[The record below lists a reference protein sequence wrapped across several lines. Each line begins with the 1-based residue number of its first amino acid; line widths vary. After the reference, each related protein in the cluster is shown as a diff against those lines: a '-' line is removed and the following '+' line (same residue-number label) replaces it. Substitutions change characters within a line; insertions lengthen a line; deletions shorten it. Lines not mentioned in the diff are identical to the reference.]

1 MTFKSLSVSISVLAG
16 SCVLAVVVALSSYA
30 LYSGKQTQASSEQRI
45 QSLFAQ
51 STEQHISAI
60 AQQYGEQIKGQLQ
73 RPIAIAEDLARVNAL
88 LGMQDSLGN
97 PQLLITRPEIN
108 HLLKATLEQNPDLLN
123 AYIAWEPD
131 ALDASDDLY
140 AGMPELG
147 SDEDGRFVPWWYRDT
162 NGAAKVELLPDPN
175 SHTLL
180 SNGVRAG
187 EYYLCVQE
195 TKRSCVIDPA
205 AYAMNG
211 QDVLM
216 SSFSAPILVDGDFMG
231 IAGVDLSLE
240 FIQTLLTQAQ
250 QQLYGGVAE
259 LALIASNGSLV
270 ASTSHPNELGRS
282 ASSLLSSQ
290 ELTALKNLS
299 SAAQYSED
307 ASSGLI
313 KVFLPLQLADSAT
326 QWTLYLQLPSALV
339 QADLQAFSAATA
351 EQQNHNVLVL
361 TSIGVL
367 VALLGLLA
375 IVLMARGIARPLAQM
390 ADTLNDIAQGEGDL
404 TRRLS
409 SNRQDELGQIARGF
423 NTFLDKLQSMM
434 GQVVSSVQRV
444 SDASENTADIAIQ
457 TSQGVRKQ
465 LTEMDLVATAVHEM
479 SSTAQEVASN
489 ANQAAEATHNADM
502 AAQNGKTTI
511 MNTVSTINHLADEI
525 LRAVATVQHL
535 EQEGEQINSVL
546 VSIRSIAEQTNLLA
560 LNAAIEAARAGEQGR
575 GFAVV
580 ADEVRNLALKTQQ
593 ATEEI
598 QKMIEQLQ
606 GGTHA
611 AVQVMESSQQHTLDC
626 VAHVQSAAGALD
638 EITQAVSVIHQMNI
652 QIASAAEEQSSVA
665 EDINRNVSTIGSVAD
680 DVAQGAE
687 RTSSA
692 STELTQLAEQ
702 QRRLINQFKI

>member
-1 MTFKSLSVSISVLAG
+1 M
-16 SCVLAVVVALSSYA
+16 
-30 LYSGKQTQASSEQRI
+30 
-45 QSLFAQ
+45 
-51 STEQHISAI
+51 
-60 AQQYGEQIKGQLQ
+60 
-73 RPIAIAEDLARVNAL
+73 
-88 LGMQDSLGN
+88 
-97 PQLLITRPEIN
+97 
-108 HLLKATLEQNPDLLN
+108 
-123 AYIAWEPD
+123 
-131 ALDASDDLY
+131 
-140 AGMPELG
+140 
-147 SDEDGRFVPWWYRDT
+147 
-162 NGAAKVELLPDPN
+162 
-175 SHTLL
+175 
-180 SNGVRAG
+180 
-187 EYYLCVQE
+187 
-195 TKRSCVIDPA
+195 
-205 AYAMNG
+205 
-211 QDVLM
+211 
-216 SSFSAPILVDGDFMG
+216 
-231 IAGVDLSLE
+231 
-240 FIQTLLTQAQ
+240 
-250 QQLYGGVAE
+250 
-259 LALIASNGSLV
+259 
-270 ASTSHPNELGRS
+270 
-282 ASSLLSSQ
+282 
-290 ELTALKNLS
+290 
-299 SAAQYSED
+299 
-307 ASSGLI
+307 
-313 KVFLPLQLADSAT
+313 
-326 QWTLYLQLPSALV
+326 
-339 QADLQAFSAATA
+339 QADLQAFSAAAA

-511 MNTVSTINHLADEI
+511 MTTVSTINHLADEI